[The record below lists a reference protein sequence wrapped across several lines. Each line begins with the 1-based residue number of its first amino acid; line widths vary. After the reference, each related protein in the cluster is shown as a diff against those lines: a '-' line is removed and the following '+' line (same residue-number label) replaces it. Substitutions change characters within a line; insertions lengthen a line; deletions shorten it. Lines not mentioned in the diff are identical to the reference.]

1 MKHIYYL
8 AEAGIQLKLSDSYI
22 RIRLLFIFMFSRKKN
37 FSSRKPRKL
46 VKVCL
51 CSNYCQ

>member
-1 MKHIYYL
+1 MSASPGV

-37 FSSRKPRKL
+37 FSRKPRKL